1 MEQNII
7 ELATELAHREVL
19 KEMHQRGTS
28 VYRDEQEEVLK
39 YTDEAQEI
47 FDKHYDEYYSV
58 ANEFMN
64 T

>member
-1 MEQNII
+1 
-7 ELATELAHREVL
+7 
-19 KEMHQRGTS
+19 MHQRGTS